1 MLGLSTLS
9 CLRLD
14 NIRLLEQ
21 ARGLEQA
28 SWRVF
33 IKNKRSENTI
43 RPLNK
48 PGLVNRNRLLDKL
61 ELPNSLRPADGITK
75 HQQVTTWTPKGPQ
88 SGCQG
93 RVSGKRQF
101 RAQIKEGN
109 VTQTRPHT
117 DSKTVP
123 EQPQNDP
130 RTPTFGPA
138 AGARAGCVG
147 VVWGSFGIVLG
158 LLADCFW
165 VSLVG

>member
-1 MLGLSTLS
+1 M
-9 CLRLD
+9 
-14 NIRLLEQ
+14 
-21 ARGLEQA
+21 
-28 SWRVF
+28 
-33 IKNKRSENTI
+33 
-43 RPLNK
+43 
-48 PGLVNRNRLLDKL
+48 NRNRLLDKL

-123 EQPQNDP
+123 EQPPNDP
-130 RTPTFGPA
+130 RTTPTHLARAPA
-138 AGARAGCVG
+138 AGPSVG
-147 VVWGSFGIVLG
+147 VVRGSCGGCSGTVLESVWGLVWMIFPSLICAQNGRFQKHDGQPTYVIIPIIHTKISF
-158 LLADCFW
+158 
-165 VSLVG
+165 